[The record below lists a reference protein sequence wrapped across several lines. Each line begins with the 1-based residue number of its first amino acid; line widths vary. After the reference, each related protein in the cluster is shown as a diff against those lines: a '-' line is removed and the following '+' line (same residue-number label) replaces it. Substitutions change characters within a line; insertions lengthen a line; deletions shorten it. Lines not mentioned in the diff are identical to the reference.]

1 MAQNRTFSV
10 ILEPQPEG
18 GFTVLVPALPEIV
31 TEGDTEEEALAMA
44 EDAIRLVLEDR
55 AARGESI
62 PTGSS
67 TSHTRGESDHRRMT
81 ERLPSLKSREV
92 IRAL

>member
-1 MAQNRTFSV
+1 VAHDRTFSV

-18 GFTVLVPALPEIV
+18 GFTVLVPALPEII

-55 AARGESI
+55 AARGEEI
-62 PTGSS
+62 PHDSS
-67 TSHTRGESDHRRMT
+67 TRI
-81 ERLPSLKSREV
+81 REV
-92 IRAL
+92 KVTTAA

>member
-1 MAQNRTFSV
+1 MAHNRTFSV

-18 GFTVLVPALPEIV
+18 GFIVLVPALPEIV

-55 AARGESI
+55 AARGEEI
-62 PTGSS
+62 PSDSS
-67 TSHTRGESDHRRMT
+67 TRI
-81 ERLPSLKSREV
+81 REV
-92 IRAL
+92 SVTIAA

>member
-1 MAQNRTFSV
+1 MAHDRTFSV

-18 GFTVLVPALPEIV
+18 GFTVLVPALPEII

-55 AARGESI
+55 AARGEEI
-62 PTGSS
+62 PHDSS
-67 TSHTRGESDHRRMT
+67 TRI
-81 ERLPSLKSREV
+81 REV
-92 IRAL
+92 KVTTAA

>member
-1 MAQNRTFSV
+1 VAHDRTFSV
-10 ILEPQPEG
+10 VLEPQAEG

-55 AARGESI
+55 AARGEEI
-62 PTGSS
+62 PDDSC
-67 TSHTRGESDHRRMT
+67 TRI
-81 ERLPSLKSREV
+81 REV
-92 IRAL
+92 KVTIAG